1 MKTQLLKAC
10 PESLEKGAE
19 IIRAGGLVA
28 FPTETVYGLGAD
40 AMNGEAVNSIFRVKG
55 RPNDNPLIVH
65 VCSKEQMKELG
76 YWNDNAEAVYEAF
89 MPGPITMVL
98 KKKQLPPEVTAGLD
112 TVGLRFPVHPDAQK
126 FLALAG
132 PVAAPSANLSGKPS
146 PTCAQHVFTDFDG
159 KIPLI
164 IDGGECGVGVESTV
178 ISLAER
184 PVLLRPGG
192 ITPEQLKAVLPDMYI
207 HEAVLKNITL
217 DAVASPGMK
226 YKHYAPQAR
235 VVLTRSD
242 GKALLADALAHGIR
256 AELFGDER
264 AEVQAHELFARLRQA
279 DAMGLELVI
288 FSAPSCDGVGLS
300 VMNRLL
306 RASAF
311 TVLSPG
317 EEITVNYSGGSARLH
332 A

>member
-65 VCSKEQMKELG
+65 VCSKEQMKEMG

-146 PTCAQHVFTDFDG
+146 PTCAQHVLTDFDG

-317 EEITVNYSGGSARLH
+317 EEITVNYSGGSAKLH

>member
-288 FSAPSCDGVGLS
+288 FSTPSCDGVGLS

-317 EEITVNYSGGSARLH
+317 EEITVNYSGGSAKLH

>member
-40 AMNGEAVNSIFRVKG
+40 AMNDEAVNSIFRAKG

-207 HEAVLKNITL
+207 HEAVLKNIAL

-242 GKALLADALAHGIR
+242 GKALLADALAHGVR

-279 DAMGLELVI
+279 DEMGLELVI
-288 FSAPSCDGVGLS
+288 FSTPSCDGVGLS

-317 EEITVNYSGGSARLH
+317 EEITVNYSGGRVSLRA
-332 A
+332 

>member
-40 AMNGEAVNSIFRVKG
+40 AMNGEAVNSIFRAKG

-146 PTCAQHVFTDFDG
+146 PTCAQHVLTDFDG

-279 DAMGLELVI
+279 DEMGLELVI

-317 EEITVNYSGGSARLH
+317 EEITVNYSGGRVSLRA
-332 A
+332 

>member
-279 DAMGLELVI
+279 DAMGMELVI

>member
-40 AMNGEAVNSIFRVKG
+40 AMNGEAVNGIFRAKG

-146 PTCAQHVFTDFDG
+146 PTCAQHVLTDFDG

-317 EEITVNYSGGSARLH
+317 EEITVNYSGGSAKLH

>member
-40 AMNGEAVNSIFRVKG
+40 AMNGEAVNGIFRAKG

-242 GKALLADALAHGIR
+242 GKALLADALAHGVR

-279 DAMGLELVI
+279 DEMGLELVI
-288 FSAPSCDGVGLS
+288 FSTPSCDGVGLS

-317 EEITVNYSGGSARLH
+317 EEITVNYSGGSAKLH

>member
-112 TVGLRFPVHPDAQK
+112 TVGLRFPMHPDAQK
-126 FLALAG
+126 FLALSG

-317 EEITVNYSGGSARLH
+317 EEITVNYSGGSAKLH

>member
-40 AMNGEAVNSIFRVKG
+40 AMNGEAVNGIFRAKG

-146 PTCAQHVFTDFDG
+146 PTCAQHVLTDFDG

-317 EEITVNYSGGSARLH
+317 EEITVNYSGGRVSLRA
-332 A
+332 

>member
-317 EEITVNYSGGSARLH
+317 EEITVNYSGGSAKLH

>member
-40 AMNGEAVNSIFRVKG
+40 AMNGEAVNGIFRAKG

>member
-76 YWNDNAEAVYEAF
+76 YWNYNAEAVYEAF

-226 YKHYAPQAR
+226 YKHYAPEAR

-242 GKALLADALAHGIR
+242 GKALLADALAHGVW
-256 AELFGDER
+256 AELFGGER

>member
-10 PESLEKGAE
+10 PESLERGAE

-40 AMNGEAVNSIFRVKG
+40 AMNGEAVNSIFRAKG

-242 GKALLADALAHGIR
+242 GKALLADALAHGVR

>member
-40 AMNGEAVNSIFRVKG
+40 AMNGEAVNSIFRAKG

-207 HEAVLKNITL
+207 HEAVLKNIAL

-242 GKALLADALAHGIR
+242 GKALLADALAHGVR

-279 DAMGLELVI
+279 DEMGLELVI
-288 FSAPSCDGVGLS
+288 FSTPSCDGVGLS

-317 EEITVNYSGGSARLH
+317 EEITVNYSGGRVSLRA
-332 A
+332 

>member
-242 GKALLADALAHGIR
+242 GKALLADALAHGVR

-279 DAMGLELVI
+279 DEMGLELVI

-317 EEITVNYSGGSARLH
+317 EEITVNYSGGRVSLRA
-332 A
+332 

>member
-40 AMNGEAVNSIFRVKG
+40 AMNGEAVNGIFRAKG

-146 PTCAQHVFTDFDG
+146 PTCAQHVLTDFDG

-226 YKHYAPQAR
+226 YKHYAPEAR

-279 DAMGLELVI
+279 DEMGLELVI

>member
-146 PTCAQHVFTDFDG
+146 PTCAQHVFKDFDG

-207 HEAVLKNITL
+207 HEAVLKNIAL

-226 YKHYAPQAR
+226 YKHYAPEAR

-242 GKALLADALAHGIR
+242 GKALLADALAHGVR

>member
-40 AMNGEAVNSIFRVKG
+40 AMNGEAVNSIFRAKG

-279 DAMGLELVI
+279 DEMGLELVI

>member
-40 AMNGEAVNSIFRVKG
+40 AMNGEAVNGIFRAKG

-226 YKHYAPQAR
+226 YKHYAPEAR

-279 DAMGLELVI
+279 DEMGLELVI

>member
-242 GKALLADALAHGIR
+242 GKALLADALAHGVR

-279 DAMGLELVI
+279 DEMGLELVI
-288 FSAPSCDGVGLS
+288 FSTPSCDGVGLS

>member
-40 AMNGEAVNSIFRVKG
+40 AMNGEAVNGIFRAKG

-226 YKHYAPQAR
+226 YKHYAPEAR

-242 GKALLADALAHGIR
+242 GKALLADALAHGVR

-279 DAMGLELVI
+279 DEMGLELVI

-317 EEITVNYSGGSARLH
+317 EEITVNYSGGRVSLRA
-332 A
+332 

>member
-40 AMNGEAVNSIFRVKG
+40 AMNGEAVNGIFRAKG

-146 PTCAQHVFTDFDG
+146 PTCAQHVLTDFDG